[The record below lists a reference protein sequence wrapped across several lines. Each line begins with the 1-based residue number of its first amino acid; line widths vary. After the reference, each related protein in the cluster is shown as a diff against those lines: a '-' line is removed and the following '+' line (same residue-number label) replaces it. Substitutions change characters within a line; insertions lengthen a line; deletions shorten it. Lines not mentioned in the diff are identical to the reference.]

1 MKGVVCHHY
10 HQKSYSGIARKVL
23 EAIGQ
28 RGRGVYGGCS
38 LWNDPSDP
46 IRLAVMIIEIF
57 PIWLWPVQSSAV
69 ANSSTVRGQ
78 GKVAAEWVGEW
89 RWRWWGEFAVLF
101 SVLILFA
108 LSLLLPLTPVIYD
121 VHPSSGRVHQLL
133 VARRS
138 WQQLCVARGVGF
150 GCPAPEPPCFNT
162 HTPFPQKTNKKKNP

>member
-28 RGRGVYGGCS
+28 TGREFIAAVQYETIHQIQSDWLLWLSRSFPYGFGQYSPQQWRTAVQWGVKARS
-38 LWNDPSDP
+38 
-46 IRLAVMIIEIF
+46 E
-57 PIWLWPVQSSAV
+57 QS
-69 ANSSTVRGQ
+69 G
-78 GKVAAEWVGEW
+78 WVGGW
-89 RWRWWGEFAVLF
+89 WWGQFAVLF

-108 LSLLLPLTPVIYD
+108 PSLLLPLTPVIYD

-138 WQQLCVARGVGF
+138 WQQLCVARGVGLAIPLLSLGAF
-150 GCPAPEPPCFNT
+150 TRTYTPPPKKQT
-162 HTPFPQKTNKKKNP
+162 KKNPLV